1 MLIKSLFAFLVGG
14 AICAAAQ
21 IFIDKT
27 KLTPAKI
34 LVSLVI
40 FGVILGGIGLYQP
53 IFDFCGCGISLPL
66 VGFGANVAKG
76 VRDAVSEMGFLG
88 IFKGPFTA
96 MSAGATVA
104 LLCGFIA
111 SLIFRGKSKKL

>member
-1 MLIKSLFAFLVGG
+1 MLLKALFAFLVGG
-14 AICAAAQ
+14 AICSITQ
-21 IFIDKT
+21 ILIDKT
-27 KLTPAKI
+27 KLTPSKI
-34 LVSLVI
+34 LVCLVV

-76 VRDAVSEMGFLG
+76 VRDAVTEMGFLG
-88 IFKGPFTA
+88 IFKGSFTA

-111 SLIFRGKSKKL
+111 SLIFRGKSKKI

>member
-1 MLIKSLFAFLVGG
+1 MLLKSLFAFLVGG
-14 AICAAAQ
+14 AVCAIAQ
-21 IFIDKT
+21 ILIDKT

-34 LVSLVI
+34 LVSLVV
-40 FGVILGGIGLYQP
+40 FGVILGGVGLYRP

-66 VGFGANVAKG
+66 IGFGANVAKG
-76 VRDAVSEMGFLG
+76 VRDAIDQMGFFG
-88 IFKGPFTA
+88 ILKGSFTA

-104 LLCGFIA
+104 LICGFVT